1 VTEKKA
7 KIILSGDTKQ
17 TTIVLMIALNVFIVA
32 FGWFIYVLVRFEGAT
47 TFGIIMILLFL
58 LGMVLVCTLLARTV
72 MSAIMFSSDMDD
84 CDYVDLLTVGTE
96 TDALDRKDKYG
107 MWNMYESGINGRYM
121 SREWERIRN
130 QRQIHVKGMGAH
142 GRCGQAES
150 EKAGFSL
157 GIHAHAR
164 TLTAYASVVGVQR
177 ACDTEHTAGN
187 AFRNAGI
194 INDDCTRRIFSSAI
208 IARKR

>member
-1 VTEKKA
+1 MTEKKA

-121 SREWERIRN
+121 SREWE
-130 QRQIHVKGMGAH
+130 HMGAA
-142 GRCGQAES
+142 GRR
-150 EKAGFSL
+150 SL
-157 GIHAHAR
+157 KKRVSA
-164 TLTAYASVVGVQR
+164 LASMPMP
-177 ACDTEHTAGN
+177 EH
-187 AFRNAGI
+187 
-194 INDDCTRRIFSSAI
+194 
-208 IARKR
+208 